1 MTIEQVARKE
11 GIVNMMTLIFQTAV
25 VAGVSLGGAAL
36 AGPRFGFVGVV
47 ASVLAA
53 FWIASKVGK

>member
-1 MTIEQVARKE
+1 MSIYQIAVKE
-11 GIVNMMTLIFQTAV
+11 GRINMMTLIFQTAV
-25 VAGVSLGGAAL
+25 VAGVSLGGAAMT
-36 AGPRFGFVGVV
+36 GPRFGIVGVV